1 MSLGI
6 SRGAFTSARK
16 GSPPRT
22 PTHRQLGQP
31 AKADS
36 GHPAPDVWAGQPHHT
51 RAINPT
57 HAVGCAESEP
67 HRVSEGGQLNSRR
80 QTGTGRELA
89 SRTIRSG

>member
-6 SRGAFTSARK
+6 SRGAVTSARK

-31 AKADS
+31 AKADG
-36 GHPAPDVWAGQPHHT
+36 GHPAPDVWAGNAHHT
-51 RAINPT
+51 CAINPT

-67 HRVSEGGQLNSRR
+67 HWVSEGGQQNSRR
-80 QTGTGRELA
+80 QTGTQNESTPRALE
-89 SRTIRSG
+89 R